1 MRAGRGGAGRG
12 VRRGLIAVKGVAIQ
26 PGAAGPV
33 VQCGKRPGSA
43 PARKNNKVLFFD
55 FFFFNEKKKK
65 KKRLLKYPS
74 VQQWTF
80 SSPHAIVI
88 IVNK

>member
-26 PGAAGPV
+26 PGAAPV

-55 FFFFNEKKKK
+55 FFFLT
-65 KKRLLKYPS
+65 KRRRRKRDS
-74 VQQWTF
+74 
-80 SSPHAIVI
+80 
-88 IVNK
+88 

>member
-12 VRRGLIAVKGVAIQ
+12 VRRGLITVKGVAIQ

-55 FFFFNEKKKK
+55 FFFLT
-65 KKRLLKYPS
+65 KRRRRKRDS
-74 VQQWTF
+74 
-80 SSPHAIVI
+80 
-88 IVNK
+88 

>member
-26 PGAAGPV
+26 PGAAGLV

-43 PARKNNKVLFFD
+43 PARENNKVLFFD
-55 FFFFNEKKKK
+55 FFFLTKRRRRKRDSQSIPAYSSGHFHLRM
-65 KKRLLKYPS
+65 RLL
-74 VQQWTF
+74 
-80 SSPHAIVI
+80 
-88 IVNK
+88 